1 MVRRITNCQSCQNS
15 FWSPTRK
22 MFIVWAVKPVMKDG
36 KMELQKLRTFGG
48 FYSFVDADAKKIKL
62 NKGEQKFIQ
71 KYYMPTQQL
80 CGNCKRLETSI
91 KKRIAQDKKR
101 PPAVISD
108 ENSKGFMKFIVSKKV
123 EQEGKEAEKNKGR
136 FEGKPP
142 QGVV

>member
-1 MVRRITNCQSCQNS
+1 MRRITTCQSCQAG
-15 FWSPTRK
+15 FWSSTRK
-22 MFIVWAVKPVMKDG
+22 MFIVWAVKPVEKDG

-48 FYSFVDADAKKIKL
+48 FYSWVDADAKKIKL

-101 PPAVISD
+101 PPAVITD
-108 ENSKGFMKFIVSKKV
+108 ENSKGFMKFIVDKKV
-123 EQEGKEAEKNKGR
+123 EQEGKEEKEK
-136 FEGKPP
+136 K
-142 QGVV
+142 